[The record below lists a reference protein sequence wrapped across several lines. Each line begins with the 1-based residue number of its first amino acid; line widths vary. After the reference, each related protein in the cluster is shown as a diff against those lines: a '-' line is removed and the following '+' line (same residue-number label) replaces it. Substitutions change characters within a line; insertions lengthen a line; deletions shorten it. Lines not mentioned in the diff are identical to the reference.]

1 MTKFLVSFG
10 AFLVFALLV
19 SPIVLA
25 VIAYNAWALSLLYE
39 WFLVPAGLPALPY
52 SAFIGIVLFVAL
64 CLARYRKVDPEE
76 KEWLP
81 KALFAIF
88 TPLIALGFG
97 QFFLWV
103 M

>member
-1 MTKFLVSFG
+1 MTKFLVSLGTFV
-10 AFLVFALLV
+10 AFLLAIALFAIPAL
-19 SPIVLA
+19 
-25 VIAYNAWALSLLYE
+25 AYNAWALSLLYA
-39 WFLVPAGLPALPY
+39 WFLVPAGFPAMPY
-52 SAFIGIVLFVAL
+52 SAFIGIFLFAAL
-64 CLARYRKVDPEE
+64 CLARYRKVDPED